1 MPTRFKLIHETLG
14 ECNAPIIFA
23 ITKNDRRIP
32 LDPEPVTDG
41 NILVTNGL
49 DASGKPA
56 KFAEQVDRATQPPG
70 KALYREHRASCPE
83 REHRRTGPRGGVHVP

>member
-1 MPTRFKLIHETLG
+1 MSFTCRS
-14 ECNAPIIFA
+14 CSAPIIFA

-32 LDPEPVTDG
+32 LDPEPVADG

-56 KFAEQVDRATQPPG
+56 KFAEQVDRAIQPPG
-70 KALYREHRASCPE
+70 KALYRSHFASCDKPE
-83 REHRRTGPRGGVHVP
+83 AFRKRGPKGGVHVP